1 MIINGNITRKIES
14 GILKDIEIIIPAAV
28 IDELQSQA
36 SQKRDQGFVGL
47 EEVKKTTKIIKEFWF
62 NYKV

>member
-1 MIINGNITRKIES
+1 MIINGNIIRKIES
-14 GILKDIEIIIPAAV
+14 GLLKDTEIIIPAAV

-36 SQKRDQGFVGL
+36 SQKKRSRVCRTRRS
-47 EEVKKTTKIIKEFWF
+47 KKTTKIIKEFWF